1 MVVCIAEN
9 INIMS
14 KTTGA
19 AIKEKNPAPVQ
30 KMAAALTENGAD
42 YLDLNIGPA
51 RKGGDDIMEWLV
63 NTVREATD
71 LPLSLDTTN
80 QSAIEAG
87 LTANKKGRSLINSV
101 SLQPERLEKGLPMV
115 TKYKADVIGLL
126 WGKDGM
132 PRDAD
137 ERAAMAVDFIYQ
149 ANEAGIPASS
159 IWIDPIVTPICV
171 DVNQVTAALE
181 FMSMLREIA
190 SEAKSIVGL
199 SNVSN
204 GAPNNL
210 RPYLNRTYMIMLM
223 KHGIYSAIMDGFDIE
238 LFKIARGDRPEYV
251 KLVHSIMDGDEPDP
265 AGLEQAELEYYK
277 TTRVLMGKVLYSDSW
292 LTA

>member
-1 MVVCIAEN
+1 MTVCIAEN

-14 KTTGA
+14 KIAGA
-19 AIKEKNPAPVQ
+19 AIKEKDPAPIQ
-30 KMAAALTENGAD
+30 KMAVALTENGAD

-51 RKGGDDIMEWLV
+51 RKGGDGIMEWLV
-63 NTVREATD
+63 NTVREVTD

-80 QSAIEAG
+80 QVAMEAG
-87 LTANKKGRSLINSV
+87 LTANKKGRALINSV

-132 PRDAD
+132 PRDAN

-159 IWIDPIVTPICV
+159 IWIDPIITPICV

-190 SEAKSIVGL
+190 PEAKSIVGL

-204 GAPNNL
+204 GVPNNL
-210 RPYLNRTYMIMLM
+210 RPYLNRTFMIMLM
-223 KHGIYSAIMDGFDIE
+223 KHGIYSAIMDGFDAE
-238 LFKIARGDRPEYV
+238 LFKIVRGDRPEYV
-251 KLVHSIMDGDEPDP
+251 KLVHSIMDGDEADPDR
-265 AGLEQAELEYYK
+265 LEQVELEYYK

-292 LTA
+292 LTT

>member
-1 MVVCIAEN
+1 MTVCIAEN

-14 KTTGA
+14 KTSGA
-19 AIKEKNPAPVQ
+19 AIKEKNPAPIQ

-51 RKGGDDIMEWLV
+51 RKDGDRIMEWLV
-63 NTVREATD
+63 NTVRKFTD

-80 QSAIEAG
+80 QDAIEAG

-115 TKYKADVIGLL
+115 MKYKADVIGLL

-132 PRDAD
+132 PRDAN

-159 IWIDPIVTPICV
+159 IWIDPIITPICV

-190 SEAKSIVGL
+190 PEAKSIVGL

-210 RPYLNRTYMIMLM
+210 RHYLNRTFMIMLM
-223 KHGIYSAIMDGFDIE
+223 KHGIYSAIMDGFDAE
-238 LFKIARGDRPEYV
+238 LFKIVRGDRPEYV

-265 AGLEQAELEYYK
+265 DCLEQAELEYYK

-292 LTA
+292 LTT

>member
-1 MVVCIAEN
+1 
-9 INIMS
+9 MS
-14 KTTGA
+14 KTSGA

-51 RKGGDDIMEWLV
+51 RKGGDGIMEWLV
-63 NTVREATD
+63 NTVREVTD

-80 QSAIEAG
+80 QVAMEAG
-87 LTANKKGRSLINSV
+87 LTANKKGRALINSV

-132 PRDAD
+132 PRDAN

-159 IWIDPIVTPICV
+159 IWIDPIITPICV

-190 SEAKSIVGL
+190 PEAKSIVGL

-204 GAPNNL
+204 GVPNNL
-210 RPYLNRTYMIMLM
+210 RPYLNRTFMIMLM
-223 KHGIYSAIMDGFDIE
+223 KHGIYSAIMDGFDAE
-238 LFKIARGDRPEYV
+238 LFKIVRGDRPEYV
-251 KLVHSIMDGDEPDP
+251 KLVHSIMDGDEADPDR
-265 AGLEQAELEYYK
+265 LEQAELEYYK

-292 LTA
+292 LTT

>member
-1 MVVCIAEN
+1 MPICIAEN

-14 KTTGA
+14 KTSGA
-19 AIKEKNPAPVQ
+19 AIKEKNPAPIQ

-51 RKGGDDIMEWLV
+51 RKGGDGIMEWLV
-63 NTVREATD
+63 NTVRKVTD

-80 QSAIEAG
+80 QAAIEAG

-101 SLQPERLEKGLPMV
+101 SLQPERLKKGLPMV

-132 PRDAD
+132 PRDAN

-159 IWIDPIVTPICV
+159 IWIDPIITPICV

-190 SEAKSIVGL
+190 PEAKSIVGL

-204 GAPNNL
+204 GAPSNL
-210 RPYLNRTYMIMLM
+210 RHYLNRTFMIMLM
-223 KHGIYSAIMDGFDIE
+223 KHGIYSAIMDGFDAE
-238 LFKIARGDRPEYV
+238 LFKIVRGDRPEYV

-265 AGLEQAELEYYK
+265 DRLEQAELEYYK

-292 LTA
+292 LTT

>member
-1 MVVCIAEN
+1 MTVCIAEN

-14 KTTGA
+14 KTSGV

-51 RKGGDDIMEWLV
+51 RKGGDGIMEWLV
-63 NTVREATD
+63 NTVRKVTD
-71 LPLSLDTTN
+71 LPLSLDTT
-80 QSAIEAG
+80 I
-87 LTANKKGRSLINSV
+87 

-132 PRDAD
+132 PRDAN

-149 ANEAGIPASS
+149 ANEAGIHASS
-159 IWIDPIVTPICV
+159 IWIDPIITPICV

-181 FMSMLREIA
+181 FMSMLSEIA
-190 SEAKSIVGL
+190 PEAKSIVGL

-210 RPYLNRTYMIMLM
+210 RHYLNRTFMIMLM
-223 KHGIYSAIMDGFDIE
+223 KHGIYSAIMDGFDAE
-238 LFKIARGDRPEYV
+238 LFKIIRGDRPEYV

-265 AGLEQAELEYYK
+265 DRLEQAELEYYK
-277 TTRVLMGKVLYSDSW
+277 TTRVLMGKILYSDSW
-292 LTA
+292 LTT